1 MVLIFV
7 FILSI
12 LVLQLLKTHTED
24 SKGEGNLI
32 SKQARKNMN
41 EKGRLKQA
49 IEREPHAQYIKNY
62 FMLILKKSFSLYF
75 FGCLTPNGIVDLICT
90 FFFL

>member
-1 MVLIFV
+1 
-7 FILSI
+7 
-12 LVLQLLKTHTED
+12 LQLLKACTED

-32 SKQARKNMN
+32 SKQAGKNVN
-41 EKGRLKQA
+41 EKGRLEQA
-49 IEREPHAQYIKNY
+49 IERESHVEHIKNY